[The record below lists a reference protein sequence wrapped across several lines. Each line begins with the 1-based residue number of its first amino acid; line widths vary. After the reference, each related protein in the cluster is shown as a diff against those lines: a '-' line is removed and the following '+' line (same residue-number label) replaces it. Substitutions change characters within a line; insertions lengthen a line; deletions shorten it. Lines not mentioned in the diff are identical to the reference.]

1 MIVGRFSLL
10 NELSAYDIFSL
21 QWVYWDVNVE
31 VEKDLCLCRLTVC

>member
-21 QWVYWDVNVE
+21 QWVYWDVAP
-31 VEKDLCLCRLTVC
+31 L